1 MIEVQKQYKLTLTHE
16 QVRQLFVLL
25 QTQKETEHFAYMGQY
40 NELRSLYDELKKI
53 FGVGIR

>member
-1 MIEVQKQYKLTLTHE
+1 MIEIQKSYKITLTYE

-53 FGVGIR
+53 FDSGIR

>member
-25 QTQKETEHFAYMGQY
+25 QTQKETEHFSYMGQY
-40 NELRSLYDELKKI
+40 NELRSLYDELRKL
-53 FGVGIR
+53 FDTGIR